1 MTLFIDVSH
10 FEATIMVTLTS
21 MLVMYTLYQSI
32 SATLPQTSYLK
43 MIDIWLLSGLIIPFI
58 IFIVLAIIDV
68 LILQESVTDPAAHN
82 SSSTIK
88 IFISRQ
94 NGVLEKS
101 MSRHQNSRAMKL
113 LKICRIVIP
122 MTTFILCMVFWSIVI
137 YIYHH

>member
-68 LILQESVTDPAAHN
+68 LILQEPTNTTGNN
-82 SSSTIK
+82 SSSNIK
-88 IFISRQ
+88 IFISRK
-94 NGVLEKS
+94 NGVSEKP
-101 MSRHQNSRAMKL
+101 MPRHQNSRAMKL
-113 LKICRIVIP
+113 LKISRIFIP
-122 MTTFILCMVFWSIVI
+122 MTTLILCLVFWSIAI